1 MSWLPLAPWWVLF
14 PLAALLLA
22 AVAWPLHRRPEAPSP
37 GRGAL
42 LRRSG
47 ILVLLLVAMLRP
59 GLPGGDARATT
70 AELDVFFVV
79 DTTSSSVAEDYADG
93 QPRLAGMKKDILD
106 IANELAGARFSLLTF
121 DRQASVKL
129 PLTTD
134 TGALETLVAILTQEV
149 TAYSRGSSVTVA
161 NDVLVE
167 RLQAARQAHPD
178 RPRVVFYLGDG
189 EQTAAAAPQPF
200 SIPGN
205 LINGGAVLGYGTVQG
220 GRMLENFGYSSAQK
234 PQYIKDT
241 TTAGGG
247 DAVSR
252 IDEHMLSTIA
262 ADLDVP
268 YVHRSAGDPVTQAL
282 QDARP
287 GTVQLSSQAAA
298 GSRFELYWILAL
310 AAFPLLVWELLIHGR
325 RIASLRPVPEAAR

>member
-47 ILVLLLVAMLRP
+47 ILVLLLA
-59 GLPGGDARATT
+59 
-70 AELDVFFVV
+70 
-79 DTTSSSVAEDYADG
+79 
-93 QPRLAGMKKDILD
+93 
-106 IANELAGARFSLLTF
+106 
-121 DRQASVKL
+121 
-129 PLTTD
+129 
-134 TGALETLVAILTQEV
+134 
-149 TAYSRGSSVTVA
+149 
-161 NDVLVE
+161 E